1 MGSDFY
7 LTEHS
12 TQINDQLRQFGIGH
26 MIKDGMVRRTILAA
40 LHDAGIEAPYELDV
54 PKEDE
59 TKLLRRSIAF
69 LPAEE
74 ENTLEE
80 FAWAFGDDAVKE
92 IEESVHHIIE
102 QLHQIPDIQRLSEEG
117 LEELLDNWHGLGV
130 LDEDELLRRIELHMD
145 ELPEELTSDRK
156 LILHLLEKR
165 RGKLKKKFLAEHPE
179 VLERLEQRR
188 KNAGRTAGKRRIRKL
203 FRNGSTGRKSISKTD
218 FCTHPPF
225 QVHDQIAEFPA
236 YFSQILIK
244 SCITA
249 EGLRSFFQARR
260 ILVFSFS
267 SSMMRIGR
275 SVQRSSMDLGK
286 TAVARPS
293 CTQSMASLGSSQ
305 TQKMSGFIFWA

>member
-1 MGSDFY
+1 
-7 LTEHS
+7 
-12 TQINDQLRQFGIGH
+12 
-26 MIKDGMVRRTILAA
+26 MVRRTILAA

-59 TKLLRRSIAF
+59 AKLLRRSIAF

-74 ENTLEE
+74 EDTLEE

-102 QLHQIPDIQRLSEEG
+102 QLHQIPDIERLSEEG
-117 LEELLDNWHGLGV
+117 LEELLDNWHGLGL

-145 ELPEELTSDRK
+145 ELPEELTSDRR
-156 LILHLLEKR
+156 LILQLLEKT
-165 RGKLKKKFLAEHPE
+165 PWQT
-179 VLERLEQRR
+179 ERKDPGRTPGSSGTAGTAQKET
-188 KNAGRTAGKRRIRKL
+188 GRTAGETES
-203 FRNGSTGRKSISKTD
+203 GSRSEVETLERGTSQRLISL
-218 FCTHPPF
+218 
-225 QVHDQIAEFPA
+225 
-236 YFSQILIK
+236 YSSQILIN

-260 ILVFSFS
+260 ILVVSFS
-267 SSMMRIGR
+267 SSMIRIGR

-293 CTQSMASLGSSQ
+293 CTQSIASLGSSQ
-305 TQKMSGFIFWA
+305 TQKISGWRFFSPKAFIRNSSYRR